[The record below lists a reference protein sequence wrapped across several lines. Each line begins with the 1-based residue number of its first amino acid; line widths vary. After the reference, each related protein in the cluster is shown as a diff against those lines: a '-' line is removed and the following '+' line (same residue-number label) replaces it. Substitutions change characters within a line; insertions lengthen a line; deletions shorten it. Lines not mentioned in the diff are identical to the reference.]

1 MGVVDAPGGVILGG
15 FNFGSWILALISWML
30 HFAIR
35 PWPASQPAAKLSCWI
50 HYVTSYK
57 SQAHSNLRKGRPG
70 SKNIDP
76 SDPSIIRSWKQISAA
91 RPMCVLSSME
101 DSQAKSLQPNEP
113 FVLRIW
119 FWCWHV
125 ANLSMSLTCFQT
137 LMTFYMFMFVQFQ
150 VHSSVY
156 VCGQP
161 HFWKCLP
168 SFFMAFGHTT
178 LFNVFL
184 MSLSW
189 VMSKVLDD
197 TLCAIFAQTTTK
209 RRSCWTQPWPSF
221 ESLWTLLLM
230 TDQCTLPSVWTRFDS
245 DKSLTRE
252 TRGSEATCV
261 DVGSNST
268 WKSKLSSCVHQ
279 MKIQTHLSFVK
290 LNFEQIQST
299 TLIRRSAVAVAHSLF
314 A

>member
-1 MGVVDAPGGVILGG
+1 MIWTHRAQLHTYTMAVNCRSFTIHINDNLMICH
-15 FNFGSWILALISWML
+15 FFGLWTL
-30 HFAIR
+30 
-35 PWPASQPAAKLSCWI
+35 
-50 HYVTSYK
+50 
-57 SQAHSNLRKGRPG
+57 
-70 SKNIDP
+70 
-76 SDPSIIRSWKQISAA
+76 
-91 RPMCVLSSME
+91 
-101 DSQAKSLQPNEP
+101 DS
-113 FVLRIW
+113 
-119 FWCWHV
+119 
-125 ANLSMSLTCFQT
+125 
-137 LMTFYMFMFVQFQ
+137 
-150 VHSSVY
+150 
-156 VCGQP
+156 
-161 HFWKCLP
+161 
-168 SFFMAFGHTT
+168 GHTT

-189 VMSKVLDD
+189 VMSKVQDD
-197 TLCAIFAQTTTK
+197 TLCAIFAQMTTR